1 MASQTDNM
9 NVQPKKSPL
18 KWILAGGC
26 GLLVLLLLGC
36 IAVWFFT
43 TRGGGGEPAT
53 ASLAE
58 RITKDFTQALQTQ
71 DGEAA
76 YRMFSEKVRPNMSKD
91 KLASLVNTDQTWEPV
106 KTYQNLTVCDWGL
119 IMGQDGRHLVAQG
132 LLHYRD
138 GDIVFESNLLQ
149 DADTVW
155 RVYTFRLL
163 MDQEPKPFGR
173 CK

>member
-1 MASQTDNM
+1 MT
-9 NVQPKKSPL
+9 VQIEDTNTQPRKSPL
-18 KWILAGGC
+18 KWIFAGGC
-26 GLLVLLLLGC
+26 GVVLLLLLGC

-53 ASLAE
+53 ASQAE
-58 RITKDFTQALQTQ
+58 RITKEFVQALQTQ

-91 KLASLVNTDQTWEPV
+91 KLASLVNTDKTWEAV
-106 KTYQNLTVCDWGL
+106 KTYQDLRVCDWGL

-132 LLHYRD
+132 LLHHKD
-138 GDIVFESNLLQ
+138 GDMVFESNLLQ
-149 DADTVW
+149 DKDTVW
-155 RVYTFRLL
+155 RVYAFRLL
-163 MDQEPKPFGR
+163 IDKEPTPFGH